1 MRPELVDRLSSML
14 NFNLKQLAGPKC
26 NDLKVKNPT
35 KYGWEPRSL
44 LAQIFDIYL
53 HLDCDRFAQALAA
66 DERSFD
72 VHICNEAA
80 SRIKRLALRSGVE
93 VERFKALTQRAHEI
107 YGMYPAQFILSFM
120 KLKRL
125 FLFEIPVSNQQTEDE
140 CANAPEEFKDPL
152 MDTLMSDPVVL
163 PSGTVMD
170 RAIITR
176 HLLNSCTDPFNR
188 QHLTE
193 DMLVPN
199 IELKQRIDAWR
210 KEQRGKRQ
218 PSQNN
223 S

>member
-1 MRPELVDRLSSML
+1 MRAELVDRLSSML

-107 YGMYPAQFILSFM
+107 YGASSIVFSHIL
-120 KLKRL
+120 
-125 FLFEIPVSNQQTEDE
+125 N
-140 CANAPEEFKDPL
+140 
-152 MDTLMSDPVVL
+152 
-163 PSGTVMD
+163 
-170 RAIITR
+170 
-176 HLLNSCTDPFNR
+176 
-188 QHLTE
+188 
-193 DMLVPN
+193 
-199 IELKQRIDAWR
+199 
-210 KEQRGKRQ
+210 
-218 PSQNN
+218 
-223 S
+223 